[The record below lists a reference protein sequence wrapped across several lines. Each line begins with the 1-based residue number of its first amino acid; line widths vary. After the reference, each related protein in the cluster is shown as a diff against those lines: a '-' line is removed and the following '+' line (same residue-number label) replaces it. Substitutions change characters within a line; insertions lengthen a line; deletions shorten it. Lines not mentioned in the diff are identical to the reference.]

1 MAKRN
6 AKDEKRK
13 EDLVAFIRKWAS
25 KAITADSHNRDHIS
39 EAKRFLNGEH
49 WHKADKER
57 RKNRPCLV
65 IDRVNPAIDQAVG
78 DQRQNMPSL
87 KVRPTDPKAKIEWAQ
102 IKEGKI
108 RHITSQLNAKM
119 AINKAA
125 EHQFQGGIGY
135 LRVVTKYAG
144 DDTFEQLIA
153 IEPVYN
159 ELGVLWDST
168 AQAWD
173 RMDGNR
179 CMVYEKI
186 SKESYKE
193 QYGHEPTS
201 LEIEGDNSF
210 IWRDQDAV
218 IIAEYFVKEF
228 AEKTLYS
235 LIDGTTTEDG
245 DQLIENYDIDKD
257 TSKPKQRKVN
267 SYKIYRYKLDGAEII
282 EDKKEWPSKFWSVV
296 PVNGKE
302 ITVDGKT
309 YRRGITKTAMDPQR
323 MYDYY
328 ASAATEAFALTAKT
342 KTRVTPEMIAGH
354 EQIWNDPAGVY
365 PYQLINAIDPTDPK
379 SIIWPQDVPP
389 PQASTA
395 ILSGLSQAADDIR
408 TTTGRQLASLG
419 APSNETSGVAIQ
431 KRQTEGDVGDFAYT
445 DNLDIA
451 FCRVGEIIL
460 DLFPV
465 IYDTKRTIRTLG
477 EDGITTAEETIND
490 PKNLAEAG
498 DEPLSERGL
507 VNDMAEGKYEV
518 IVDVGPSYTTQRQEA
533 AALYGTIVQ
542 AMPQLLGTIG
552 DIFLR
557 NQDVP
562 QSELVANRLKAE
574 MMRSGKAYLLTQEEI
589 QNLIKTFPMLA
600 QKPDPLANNP
610 ALAAK
615 VKESQAK
622 SLKLEMEALK
632 IRLQSGQLKDEHIFE
647 MLSRLNEIGQKV
659 MMEGMQQQGQPGQ
672 SPGQM
677 GQPGGQP
684 MPPQNMGIM

>member
-1 MAKRN
+1 MAKRKPSE
-6 AKDEKRK
+6 AKRK
-13 EDLVAFIRKWAS
+13 EDLVASIRKWAS
-25 KAITADSHNRDHIS
+25 KAIDADSHNRAHIS

-49 WHKADKER
+49 WHKTDKEA

-87 KVRPTDPKAKIEWAQ
+87 KVRPTDPKAKVEWAQ

-119 AINKAA
+119 ALNKAS

-135 LRVVTKYAG
+135 LRVVTKYAA
-144 DDTFEQLIA
+144 DDTFEQTVA
-153 IEPVYN
+153 VEPVYN
-159 ELGVLWDST
+159 ELGVLWDPT

-173 RMDGNR
+173 RMDGTR

-193 QYGHEPTS
+193 QYGKEPVS
-201 LEIEGDNSF
+201 LEVEGDNSF
-210 IWRDQDAV
+210 IWRDEDAV

-228 AEKTLYS
+228 TEKTLYA

-245 DQLIENYDIDKD
+245 DQLIENYELDKE
-257 TSKPKQRKVN
+257 TGKPKDRKVN
-267 SYKIYRYKLDGAEII
+267 TYKIYRYKLDGAEII
-282 EDKKEWPSKFWSVV
+282 EDKKEWPSKFWPVV

-302 ITVDGKT
+302 ITVDGKV

-328 ASAATEAFALTAKT
+328 ASAATEGFALTSKAKT
-342 KTRVTPEMIAGH
+342 YVTPEMIAGH
-354 EQIWNDPAGVY
+354 EKQWNDPSGVY
-365 PYQLINAIDPTDPK
+365 PYKLVNAIDPSDPK
-379 SIIWPQDVPP
+379 SIAWPQDVPP
-389 PQASTA
+389 PQASSA
-395 ILSGLSQAADDIR
+395 ILAGLSQAADDIR

-460 DLFPV
+460 DLFPT
-465 IYDTKRTIRTLG
+465 IYDTRRTIRTLG

-490 PKNLAEAG
+490 PKNIAEAG
-498 DEPLSERGL
+498 DDPLSERGL
-507 VNDMAEGKYEV
+507 ANDMAEGKYEV

-574 MMRSGKAYLLTQEEI
+574 MMRGGKAYLLTEEEI

-600 QKPDPLANNP
+600 KKPDPLANNP
-610 ALAAK
+610 VLAAK
-615 VKESQAK
+615 IKESQAK

-632 IRLQSGQLKDEHIFE
+632 IRLQAGQLKDEHIFE
-647 MLSRLNEIGQKV
+647 MLSRLNEIGQRV
-659 MMEGMQQQGQPGQ
+659 MMEQQTQPQQGQVQPGQ
-672 SPGQM
+672 PRGP
-677 GQPGGQP
+677 QP
-684 MPPQNMGIM
+684 PPQNMGWM

>member
-1 MAKRN
+1 MAKR
-6 AKDEKRK
+6 KPSEEKRK
-13 EDLVAFIRKWAS
+13 EDLVASIRKWAG
-25 KAITADSHNRDHIS
+25 KAITADQHNREHIS

-49 WHKADKER
+49 WHKAEKDR
-57 RKNRPCLV
+57 RRNRPCLV

-87 KVRPTDPKAKIEWAQ
+87 KVRPTDPKAKVEWAQ

-144 DDTFEQLIA
+144 DDTFEQTISVD
-153 IEPVYN
+153 PVYN

-186 SKESYKE
+186 SKDSYKE
-193 QYGHEPTS
+193 QYGKDPVS
-201 LEIEGDNSF
+201 LDIEGDNSF

-218 IIAEYFVKEF
+218 IVAEYFVKEF
-228 AEKTLYS
+228 TEKTLYA
-235 LIDGTTTEDG
+235 LTDGTTTNDG
-245 DQLIENYDIDKD
+245 DMLIENYELDKD
-257 TSKPKQRKVN
+257 GKPKQRKVN

-282 EDKKEWPSKFWSVV
+282 EDKQEWPSKYWPVV

-302 ITVDGKT
+302 ISVDGKV

-328 ASAATEAFALTAKT
+328 ASSAAESFALAPKAPIFA
-342 KTRVTPEMIAGH
+342 TPEMIAGH
-354 EQIWNDPAGVY
+354 LDQWNNINSRMDPYV
-365 PYQLINAIDPTDPK
+365 LINAIDPSDPTK
-379 SIIWPQDVPP
+379 IQWPQRLEPI
-389 PQASTA
+389 QASSA
-395 ILSGLSQAADDIR
+395 IIHGLAQSADDIR

-419 APSNETSGVAIQ
+419 AASNETSGVAIQ

-460 DLFPV
+460 DLFPT

-490 PKNLAEAG
+490 PKNIAEAG
-498 DEPLSERGL
+498 EEPLSERGL
-507 VNDMAEGKYEV
+507 ANDMAQGNYEV

-562 QSELVANRLKAE
+562 QSQLVADRLKAE
-574 MMRSGKAYLLTQEEI
+574 MMRGGKAYLLTQEEI
-589 QNLIKTFPMLA
+589 QNLVKTFPMLA
-600 QKPDPLANNP
+600 QPPNPLANP
-610 ALAAK
+610 MVAAK

-622 SLKLEMEALK
+622 AMKLEMESLK
-632 IRLQSGQLKDEHIFE
+632 LRLQAGQLKDEHIFE
-647 MLSRLNEIGQKV
+647 MLSKLNEIGQKV
-659 MMEGMQQQGQPGQ
+659 MMEGMQQGQSGQGQQ
-672 SPGQM
+672 

-684 MPPQNMGIM
+684 MPPQNMGVM

>member
-1 MAKRN
+1 MAKR
-6 AKDEKRK
+6 KPSEEKRK
-13 EDLVAFIRKWAS
+13 EDLVASIRKWAS
-25 KAITADSHNRDHIS
+25 KAITADAHNREHIG

-49 WHKADKER
+49 WHKGDKER
-57 RKNRPCLV
+57 RRNRPCLV

-87 KVRPTDPKAKIEWAQ
+87 KVRPTDQKAKIEWAQ

-144 DDTFEQLIA
+144 DDTFEQTICV
-153 IEPVYN
+153 EPVYN

-168 AQAWD
+168 AQSWD

-186 SKESYKE
+186 SKDSYKE
-193 QYGHEPTS
+193 QYGKDPVS
-201 LEIEGDNSF
+201 LEIEGDSSF

-218 IIAEYFVKEF
+218 IVAEYFVKEF
-228 AEKTLYS
+228 TEKTLYA
-235 LIDGTTTEDG
+235 LVDGTTTNDG
-245 DQLIENYDIDKD
+245 DMLIENYELDKD
-257 TSKPKQRKVN
+257 GKPKHRKVN

-282 EDKKEWPSKFWSVV
+282 EDKKEWPSKYWPVV

-302 ITVDGKT
+302 ITVDGKVF
-309 YRRGITKTAMDPQR
+309 RRGITKTAMDPQR

-328 ASAATEAFALTAKT
+328 ASAAVEAFALTSKSKT
-342 KTRVTPEMIAGH
+342 YVTPEMIAGH
-354 EQIWNDPAGVY
+354 TAQWNDPSGVY
-365 PYQLINAIDPTDPK
+365 PYKLINAIDPSDPK
-379 SIIWPQDVPP
+379 SIVWPQEVPP
-389 PQASTA
+389 AQASTA
-395 ILSGLSQAADDIR
+395 IISGLSQTADDIR

-419 APSNETSGVAIQ
+419 ASSNETSGVAIQ

-460 DLFPV
+460 DLFPT

-477 EDGITTAEETIND
+477 EDGITTAEETINN
-490 PKNLAEAG
+490 PKNIAEAG

-507 VNDMAEGKYEV
+507 ANDMAQGNYEV

-562 QSELVANRLKAE
+562 QSQLVADRLKAE
-574 MMRSGKAYLLTQEEI
+574 MMRGGKAYLLTQEEI
-589 QNLIKTFPMLA
+589 QNLVKTFPMLV
-600 QKPDPLANNP
+600 QPPNPLANP
-610 ALAAK
+610 MVAAK

-622 SLKLEMEALK
+622 AMKLEMESLK
-632 IRLQSGQLKDEHIFE
+632 LRLQAGQLKDEHIFE
-647 MLSRLNEIGQKV
+647 MLSKLNEIGQKV
-659 MMEGMQQQGQPGQ
+659 MLEGMQQQGQQPGQ
-672 SPGQM
+672 GQ
-677 GQPGGQP
+677 GGQP
-684 MPPQNMGIM
+684 MPPQNMGGM